1 MMKITRTGLMAMG
14 AVALLSSCNNDD
26 NGGSV
31 EVRDPAEV
39 AVENDAD
46 IKEYLS
52 THFYNYEEFDAA
64 AKDSTYADSTGFD
77 FKIVIDTIAGEN
89 SDKVSLMDQVE
100 KKTIAV
106 ELSAEETLDHT
117 LYYLVARQGD
127 DVAPTTT
134 DSTLVRYKGF
144 LLNDVVFDNSNTPVW
159 FNLESIVEAGF
170 GRSGRGFAEF
180 MPALH
185 SGGEIDINEEDG
197 TYIISGDYGVGMVFM
212 PAGLGYYSGSGSIP
226 AYTPIAFA
234 IDLLRVEKIE
244 EEEE

>member
-1 MMKITRTGLMAMG
+1 MAMG

-39 AVENDAD
+39 VAENDAD
-46 IKEYLS
+46 IREYLS
-52 THFYNYEEFDAA
+52 THFYNYEEFRAA
-64 AKDSTYADSTGFD
+64 AEDPTYADSTGFD

-89 SDKVSLMDQVE
+89 SDKISLMDEVE
-100 KKTIAV
+100 EKTVALEIS
-106 ELSAEETLDHT
+106 EEETLDHT

-127 DVAPTTT
+127 SIAPKTT

-144 LLNDVVFDNSNTPVW
+144 LLNDFIFDNSNAPVW
-159 FNLESIVEAGF
+159 FNLSSNV
-170 GRSGRGFAEF
+170 RGFSEF
-180 MPALH
+180 MPALKA
-185 SGGEIDINEEDG
+185 GGDIEINEADG
-197 TYIISGDYGVGMVFM
+197 TYIVSGDYGVGMVFM

-226 AYTPIAFA
+226 AYTPIAFTV
-234 IDLLRVEKIE
+234 DLLKVREIE